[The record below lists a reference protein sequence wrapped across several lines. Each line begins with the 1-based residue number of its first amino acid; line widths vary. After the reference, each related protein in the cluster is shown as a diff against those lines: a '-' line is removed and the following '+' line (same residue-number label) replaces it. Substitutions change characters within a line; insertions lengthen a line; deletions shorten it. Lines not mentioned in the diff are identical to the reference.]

1 MAHILLV
8 DHNPKIRL
16 VLKVLIE
23 SHAGWHVYGEASD
36 GQEGVDKAIMLK
48 PDLVIVDFSM
58 PILNGLQVASKI
70 LEARPSLP
78 IILCTI
84 HFFPEMIAEA
94 KKVGIR
100 EVVNKSDAAGQLL
113 EIMENL
119 LKEQPAATVN
129 GLTISA
135 QPELTD
141 TVSSR
146 GQRQITPRSQLTR
159 FFAKIRLTLSDFCGA
174 ERADKNPPMA
184 PRPGK
189 QPCMLPRIHPM
200 RLSPSQLPNDGWRV

>member
-1 MAHILLV
+1 VAHILLL
-8 DHNPKIRL
+8 DHNPNIRL
-16 VLKVLIE
+16 VLKALIE

-119 LKEQPAATVN
+119 LKEQPASTVN
-129 GLTISA
+129 GLTISP

-141 TVSSR
+141 TASSR
-146 GQRQITPRSQLTR
+146 QKQITPRSQLTR
-159 FFAKIRLTLSDFCGA
+159 FFPKMRLTLSDFCGA

-184 PRPGK
+184 PKTR
-189 QPCMLPRIHPM
+189 
-200 RLSPSQLPNDGWRV
+200 